1 VQIASGIHQEGH
13 VLLWMILAVVVIGAL
28 IFFLRRYMSG

>member
-1 VQIASGIHQEGH
+1 MVW
-13 VLLWMILAVVVIGAL
+13 LLILAVVVVGAL

>member
-1 VQIASGIHQEGH
+1 MDPMLI
-13 VLLWMILAVVVIGAL
+13 WMILAVVVVGVL